1 MISVANLMHEA
12 AERLSEA
19 DAAFSNHVNVV
30 EDILRTYNVVTSK
43 RLAVNGEYHRTI
55 AAALVLA
62 HQANEPFILPTR
74 YQGALH
80 QQGLST
86 TIVSI
91 LDKAVTAGLITSD
104 DPSGRARGPLHI
116 GDLISSYL
124 PTPATV

>member
-1 MISVANLMHEA
+1 MNSVANLMREA
-12 AERLSEA
+12 AERLI
-19 DAAFSNHVNVV
+19 DASPEFSSYVDVV
-30 EDILRTYNVVTSK
+30 EDILRTNAVVTSK
-43 RLAVNGEYHRTI
+43 RLALNGEYHRTI
-55 AAALVLA
+55 AAALVIA
-62 HQANEPFILPTR
+62 HESASPFILPTR

-91 LDKAVTAGLITSD
+91 LDKAVEVGLIRSD
-104 DPSGRARGPLHI
+104 DPNKKACGPLRI